1 MNELNNRTE
10 RTEEKK
16 ITELEDGTTE
26 IRKFEQGEKRMKNN
40 NKYSLRNT

>member
-1 MNELNNRTE
+1 MSSTTE
-10 RTEEKK
+10 QREQRKKK